1 MDGGDIRGAVHTS
14 MRHDSAVKHVTG
26 RAVYIDDMPV
36 QQNCQETALVLS
48 PHAHAR
54 IVSIDISQA
63 AGMPG
68 VSAIVSA
75 QDIPG
80 KNDIAPVFSD

>member
-1 MDGGDIRGAVHTS
+1 MDGDDIRGAVHTN

-36 QQNCQETALVLS
+36 PPNCQETALVLS
-48 PHAHAR
+48 PYASAR
-54 IVSIDISQA
+54 IVSIDTSEA

-68 VSAIVSA
+68 SRL
-75 QDIPG
+75 
-80 KNDIAPVFSD
+80 